1 MTAGMHEAVLT
12 DIPDRVST
20 ESEALDFERLV
31 LTEQNRIRTLAW
43 RFGVCAAELDDA
55 VQDVF
60 VKAWAARAAFRGD
73 ADPSTWLTRIAINH
87 LVSRQRSLRARLRA
101 LTELRTLWLPVPRQ
115 PDARLALSEA
125 EQKAAACVRRLPEK
139 LRTAFVLRYLEEMSV
154 ADAAEVLDIP
164 EATVR
169 TRAFNARKKLR
180 AMLKD
185 YQP

>member
-12 DIPDRVST
+12 DIPDRISI
-20 ESEALDFERLV
+20 ESEALDFDRLV
-31 LTEQNRIRTLAW
+31 CAEQARIRTLAW
-43 RFGVCAAELDDA
+43 RFGVSAAELDDA

-73 ADPSTWLTRIAINH
+73 ASPSTWLTRIAINH
-87 LVSRQRSLRARLRA
+87 LVSRQRSLRTRLRA
-101 LTELRTLWLPVPRQ
+101 LADLRAIWKLGPRR

-125 EQKAAACVRRLPEK
+125 EQEAMACVRRLPEK
-139 LRTAFVLRYLEEMSV
+139 LRTAFVLRYLEEMSA
-154 ADAAEVLDIP
+154 ADAAGILDIP

-169 TRAFNARKKLR
+169 TRAFHARKKLR

-185 YQP
+185 YEP